1 MVQDNHNQRDLGNTM
16 HILLTGS
23 TGFIGH
29 TLKAA
34 LEAAG
39 HTVRGGVSPRNKA
52 PRPDQVPMDFAQDT
66 TASVWLPRLQG
77 IDAVVNAVGVL
88 RDTPARPIDAV
99 HRDTPIALYD
109 ACAQTG
115 VQRVVQISALG
126 IEGSS
131 TRYAQTKLATEAHL
145 KALAAQQKLRPAIL
159 RPSVVYGKG
168 GDSSA
173 LFMNLAH
180 LPVALFPG
188 PVLDARV
195 QPVSVH
201 DLAAA
206 VVALLGPDI
215 DRTGVIECTGPES
228 LTMGDFIA
236 SLRQQLGSKSAT
248 VLRLPQFLTQISA
261 KVGDAVPASPWC
273 SETLAMLGS
282 DNVGNPAVFEKLLGR
297 PGVHYSELVQTA
309 WR

>member
-1 MVQDNHNQRDLGNTM
+1 M

-29 TLKAA
+29 TLQAA
-34 LEAAG
+34 LERAG
-39 HTVRGGVSPRNKA
+39 HTVRGGVSPRRGA
-52 PRPDQVPMDFAQDT
+52 LQPGQVAMDFAHDT
-66 TASVWLPRLQG
+66 SASAWLPRLEG

-88 RDTPARPIDAV
+88 RDTRQRPIQAV
-99 HRDTPIALYD
+99 HQSTPIALFD
-109 ACAQTG
+109 ACAQAG

-126 IEGSS
+126 IDGSP
-131 TRYAQTKLATEAHL
+131 TRYAQTKLAAEAHL
-145 KALAAQQKLRPAIL
+145 KQLAAQGQLRPAIL
-159 RPSVVYGKG
+159 RPSVVFGKG

-173 LFMNLAH
+173 LFMNLAR
-180 LPVALFPG
+180 LPLALFPG

-206 VVALLGPDI
+206 VVALLGPAI
-215 DRTGVIECTGPES
+215 AQTGTIECTGPEA
-228 LTMGDFIA
+228 LTMGAFIA
-236 SLRQQLGSKSAT
+236 SLRQQLGQRPAT
-248 VLRLPQFLTQISA
+248 VLRLPQPLTTLSA
-261 KVGDAVPASPWC
+261 RLGDAVPPSPWC

-282 DNVGNPAVFEKLLGR
+282 DNVGNPAQFEQLLGR
-297 PGVHYSELVQTA
+297 PGVHYSQLVATA